1 MPLKG
6 AAGGKMIASNIPY
19 SIPDLFLGKSQA
31 VLDLYGLLLGK
42 LNLNGP
48 IQKTIKE
55 ASVSFENR
63 KLFASVLIRNRS
75 IKLVLRANH
84 KIASPRILSMERV
97 AEKNYDHTILLESK
111 KDIDEEL
118 IRWLEEAYITSN

>member
-1 MPLKG
+1 
-6 AAGGKMIASNIPY
+6 
-19 SIPDLFLGKSQA
+19 
-31 VLDLYGLLLGK
+31 
-42 LNLNGP
+42 
-48 IQKTIKE
+48 
-55 ASVSFENR
+55 
-63 KLFASVLIRNRS
+63 LIRNRS